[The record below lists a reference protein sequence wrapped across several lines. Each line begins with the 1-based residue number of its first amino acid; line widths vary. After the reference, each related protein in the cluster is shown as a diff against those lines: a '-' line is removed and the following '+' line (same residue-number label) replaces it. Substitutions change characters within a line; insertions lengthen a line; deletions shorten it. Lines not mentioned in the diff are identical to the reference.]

1 MHPKKSKKILIYFF
15 LLILLGSIN
24 NIELNNLKFNT
35 TTSIKVSGLNNVNN
49 NIILNDFKKLNLKN
63 LFFIDKKKIIQLLE
77 KNTLIE
83 NYSIFKKYPNTL
95 NIIIE
100 KTNFLAKINKDN
112 KIYLVG
118 NNKKLT
124 KSNFSDQQLPFIFG
138 KPEIQEIILIK
149 RIIDESKFSYD
160 QVKNLYYFPSRRWD
174 IELKNKTIIKLSSQN
189 IKQTLDNVHV
199 FFINEKFKNIKIYDA
214 RIENKIILND

>member
-1 MHPKKSKKILIYFF
+1 MI
-15 LLILLGSIN
+15 
-24 NIELNNLKFNT
+24 
-35 TTSIKVSGLNNVNN
+35 
-49 NIILNDFKKLNLKN
+49 
-63 LFFIDKKKIIQLLE
+63 KKKIIQLLE